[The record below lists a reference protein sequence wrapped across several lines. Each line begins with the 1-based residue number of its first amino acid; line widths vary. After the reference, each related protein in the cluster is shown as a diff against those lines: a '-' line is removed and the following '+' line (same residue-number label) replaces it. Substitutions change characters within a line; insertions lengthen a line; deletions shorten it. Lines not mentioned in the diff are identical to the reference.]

1 MRSWLSWCGRGPSG
15 GPAPASEPAGQ
26 QVEPEFRPSFVST
39 PEPPLPKLDSRRR
52 AYMLRRAL
60 TFRLRRTL
68 SRAPGQ
74 VGTRPRDRLGIF
86 RTESTT
92 MAVVVKPRLCL
103 NCFTLKQGESTRLLV
118 QERARAH
125 DRSTTTGAVVVKPQ
139 LCLTGC
145 TFEQGESTR
154 LLVLVKLK
162 LCF

>member
-26 QVEPEFRPSFVST
+26 QVEPEFRPSSVST
-39 PEPPLPKLDSRRR
+39 PEPPLASSR
-52 AYMLRRAL
+52 AYMLRRTL
-60 TFRLRRTL
+60 TFQLRRTL